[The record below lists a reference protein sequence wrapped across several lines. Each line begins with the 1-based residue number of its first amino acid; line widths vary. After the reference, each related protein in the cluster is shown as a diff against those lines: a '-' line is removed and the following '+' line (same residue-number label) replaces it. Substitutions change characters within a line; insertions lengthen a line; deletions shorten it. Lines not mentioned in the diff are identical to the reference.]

1 MARRFKAQETTIKR
15 DLMNTMK
22 KINST
27 SLKIEQDEFTG
38 EVKIVFDRANKRYT
52 KICNTYEDSR
62 DNLRAIGLHVEYL
75 YRAVE
80 ALGVQS
86 QEDIFEKTLDDAFLS
101 LEATPNDDVLLLENN
116 TSWFN
121 IFGVKSNCDK
131 KDLVNA
137 YKALARVH
145 HPDNGGNR
153 EDFIKIRKAYDEG
166 LQSI

>member
-1 MARRFKAQETTIKR
+1 
-15 DLMNTMK
+15 
-22 KINST
+22 
-27 SLKIEQDEFTG
+27 
-38 EVKIVFDRANKRYT
+38 
-52 KICNTYEDSR
+52 
-62 DNLRAIGLHVEYL
+62 
-75 YRAVE
+75 
-80 ALGVQS
+80 
-86 QEDIFEKTLDDAFLS
+86 